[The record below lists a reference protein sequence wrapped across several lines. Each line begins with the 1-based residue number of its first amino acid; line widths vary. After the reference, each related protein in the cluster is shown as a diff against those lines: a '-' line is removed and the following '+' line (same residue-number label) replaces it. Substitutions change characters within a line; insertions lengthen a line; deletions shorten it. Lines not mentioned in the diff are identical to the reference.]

1 VQIKVWGDVVINK
14 NDGFSFKQF
23 HVSHADCAM
32 KVGTDGILLGGWA
45 DVTATSE
52 AKLKVLDIGTGSG
65 LISLMLA
72 QRCQGKLQEIAID
85 IDALACQQAKKNID
99 NSPWSSSIV
108 VKHVA
113 LQTFTQV
120 HADEA
125 TKFDLIVSNAPYF
138 VHGQDFS
145 DDARKAARHT
155 GSLTHLELVDCA
167 LKLLS
172 PHGRIA
178 LVLPYDAG
186 CELVKY
192 CQQLGNLEITCL
204 NIRTTPT
211 KAYKRMLMSISR
223 GYNELKKQSLTVH
236 DPDGSYSNDYRTITK
251 DFYLKM

>member
-1 VQIKVWGDVVINK
+1 MTNK

-45 DVTATSE
+45 DVKIPSVAP
-52 AKLKVLDIGTGSG
+52 LKILDIGTGSG

-72 QRCQGKLQEIAID
+72 QRCQGELEAIAID
-85 IDALACQQAKKNID
+85 IDELACQQAKINID
-99 NSPWSSSIV
+99 NSPWSSSIA

-113 LQTFTQV
+113 LQPFTQ
-120 HADEA
+120 AYEDEA
-125 TKFDLIVSNAPYF
+125 TKFDLIVSNPPYF
-138 VHGQDFS
+138 VHGQDFA
-145 DDARKAARHT
+145 DDARKTARHT
-155 GSLTHLELVDCA
+155 GSLTHQELVNCA

-172 PHGRIA
+172 PYGCIA

-186 CELVKY
+186 CELVNY
-192 CQQLGNLEITCL
+192 CQQLGNLQITCL

-223 GYNELKKQSLTVH
+223 GSNELKNQSLTVH
-236 DPDGSYSNDYRTITK
+236 NPDGTYSHDYQMITK